1 MVTYTDEKCNQRDLS
16 TAQNCNCKSTQR
28 GDSGDMQN
36 SQGLVFSPDLF
47 LWFGDLS
54 QTTQITDSLKG
65 TREGSGETHTAANE
79 TLEVIC
85 SKCFGLTHLKSL
97 SSGV

>member
-1 MVTYTDEKCNQRDLS
+1 
-16 TAQNCNCKSTQR
+16 
-28 GDSGDMQN
+28 MQN

-85 SKCFGLTHLKSL
+85 SKCFGLTHLKTL
-97 SSGV
+97 SSGVRGRGYECHSILLLQRP